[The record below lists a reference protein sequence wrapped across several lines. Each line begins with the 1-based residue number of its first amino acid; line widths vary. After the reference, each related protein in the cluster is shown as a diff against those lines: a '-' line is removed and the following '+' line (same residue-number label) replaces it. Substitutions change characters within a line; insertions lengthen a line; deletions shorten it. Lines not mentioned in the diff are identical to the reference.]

1 MFGRNA
7 AEAPVRER
15 GVLAPRSLLREGEL
29 PWVGLAASWADV
41 VPGSGQQWRDGGVER
56 AYGVENA
63 PAEPLGC
70 VSAATRIGGAVVAYE
85 RGQFGARDTE
95 GERA

>member
-41 VPGSGQQWRDGGVER
+41 VPGLGQRWHDGVER
-56 AYGVENA
+56 AYGFENA

-70 VSAATRIGGAVVAYE
+70 VPAATWIRGAVVAYDTG
-85 RGQFGARDTE
+85 RFGARDTE

>member
-1 MFGRNA
+1 MFGRKA

-29 PWVGLAASWADV
+29 PGVGLAASWAYV
-41 VPGSGQQWRDGGVER
+41 VPGWGQRWRDGGVER

-63 PAEPLGC
+63 PTEPLGR
-70 VSAATRIGGAVVAYE
+70 VPAARIRGAVGAYGTG
-85 RGQFGARDTE
+85 RLGARDTE